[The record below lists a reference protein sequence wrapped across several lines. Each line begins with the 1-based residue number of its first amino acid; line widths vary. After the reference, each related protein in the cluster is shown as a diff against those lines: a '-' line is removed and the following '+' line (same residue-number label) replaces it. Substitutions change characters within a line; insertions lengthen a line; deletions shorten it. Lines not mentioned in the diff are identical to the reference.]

1 MTSMK
6 NVQCLH
12 PPLPLFSVCPNGPE
26 TKLRLPTTPPPTPPT
41 PHPYLLWYSCKKLF
55 GKEFEEHT
63 MLGSVIYN
71 EKHVKSSS
79 MSTLLIRL
87 LQIVRNCPKQE
98 SIYVFNLYFCSSVLV
113 SQSILI
119 EVSITYHA
127 HASHN
132 SLQLKINLN

>member
-1 MTSMK
+1 MS
-6 NVQCLH
+6 NVCT

-26 TKLRLPTTPPPTPPT
+26 TKLRLPTTPPRT
-41 PHPYLLWYSCKKLF
+41 PHPYPLWYSCKKLF

-79 MSTLLIRL
+79 MSTLLIHL

-119 EVSITYHA
+119 
-127 HASHN
+127 
-132 SLQLKINLN
+132 

>member
-1 MTSMK
+1 MS
-6 NVQCLH
+6 NVCT

-26 TKLRLPTTPPPTPPT
+26 TKLRLPTTPPHT
-41 PHPYLLWYSCKKLF
+41 PHPYLLGYSCKKLF

>member
-1 MTSMK
+1 MS
-6 NVQCLH
+6 NVCT
-12 PPLPLFSVCPNGPE
+12 PLCPFFLSARMDPKQNLGYQ
-26 TKLRLPTTPPPTPPT
+26 PPPPPRT
-41 PHPYLLWYSCKKLF
+41 PHPYPLWYSCKKLF